1 MKNFKDRIK
10 CTKDCLIVFW
20 LSIFAMILISAI
32 DGNSPPPQLIP
43 QDSMVYDQ
51 SVQDTI
57 RKDTTKK
64 DPETKKL
71 NGKEKKQKEY
81 EEYQK
86 RSVQIDEDMKRMEQ
100 QSILMDSLLRADTT
114 KIVK

>member
-1 MKNFKDRIK
+1 MKNYKDRIK

-32 DGNSPPPQLIP
+32 DGHSPSPQLIP
-43 QDSMVYDQ
+43 QDSMVYGQ
-51 SVQDTI
+51 PVQDTI

-64 DPETKKL
+64 LT
-71 NGKEKKQKEY
+71 GKEKKQKEY

-86 RSVQIDEDMKRMEQ
+86 RSVQIDENMKRMEQ
-100 QSILMDSLLRADTT
+100 QSILMDSLLRADTI